1 MKNTINVSTL
11 SPELQKAIKK
21 EVSTLKTQAQKKP
34 LSDEAIAFLASN
46 VKGVWAKREDGKI
59 DVKGEVYLERDPLV
73 GKVFGKEVFF
83 GKISG
88 DFYCRNNNLTSL
100 EGAPEHVG
108 GDFHCGYNKLTSLEG
123 APEHVGGDFHCGNN
137 NLTSLKGAPE
147 NVEGGF
153 DCHNNELISLKG
165 APKKVG
171 EGFYCNLNNLTSL
184 KGSPKY
190 VGGSFDCARNN
201 LTSLK
206 GAPEVVGSNFYCE
219 NNNLTSLEGAPEVVG
234 GVFLCE
240 NNNLT
245 SLEGIG
251 EVKGKIISDLKS
263 KPTGREEMTDEAAAE
278 LEEAL
283 DNLIK
288 NTSSAYRNYENT
300 GKRDDAKI
308 SAYIAQ
314 RLFTRFTSITG
325 LVYFLKTAKFS
336 LQSALDSA
344 SMSEGTSMVDDE
356 NWTDFLPDLELAA
369 QRRLKQLR

>member
-1 MKNTINVSTL
+1 MKNHITISTL

-34 LSDEAIAFLASN
+34 LSDEATAFLETF
-46 VKGVWAKREDGKI
+46 VKGTWTQREDGKI
-59 DVKGEVYLERDPLV
+59 DVKGEVYLERGPLV
-73 GKVFGKEVFF
+73 GKVFGNEVFF

-88 DFYCRNNNLTSL
+88 DFWCDSNSLTTLEGAPEHVGGRFYCSHNNLTSL
-100 EGAPEHVG
+100 EGAPKYVG
-108 GDFHCGYNKLTSLEG
+108 GNFNCSEGNRLTSLAG
-123 APEHVGGDFHCGNN
+123 APEKVGGN
-137 NLTSLKGAPE
+137 
-147 NVEGGF
+147 
-153 DCHNNELISLKG
+153 
-165 APKKVG
+165 
-171 EGFYCNLNNLTSL
+171 FYCSLNKLTSL

-190 VGGSFDCARNN
+190 VGAYFYCGFSS

-206 GAPEVVGSNFYCE
+206 GAPEEVGGYFDCGF
-219 NNNLTSLEGAPEVVG
+219 NNLTSLVGAPEYVG
-234 GVFLCE
+234 EYFYCRG
-240 NNNLT
+240 NNLT

-251 EVKGKIISDLKS
+251 EVKGKILSDLES

-336 LQSALDSA
+336 LRSALDSA
-344 SMSEGTSMVDDE
+344 SMSERTSMVDDA